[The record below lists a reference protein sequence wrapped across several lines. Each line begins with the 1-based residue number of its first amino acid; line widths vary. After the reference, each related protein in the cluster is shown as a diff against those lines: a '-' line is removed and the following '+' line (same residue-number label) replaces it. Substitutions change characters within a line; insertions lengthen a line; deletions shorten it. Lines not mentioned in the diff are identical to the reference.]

1 MNEESAP
8 ERRPPGRL
16 VQAWRV
22 LFGRSVTSE
31 QLQWE
36 WAEYKQAFNDLLQR
50 YSAQLARAARAEK
63 KRIAR
68 LMEAQDEPFRQPPPS
83 SPQDRK
89 AQLRRRAAEL
99 QGLSPPPSSS
109 EPTREGPP
117 LPDRP
122 SPRQVRPPSQGSL
135 ALVQEEEEN
144 P

>member
-1 MNEESAP
+1 MTDEAKHQE
-8 ERRPPGRL
+8 RPPGRL
-16 VQAWRV
+16 VSAWRV

-68 LMEAQDEPFRQPPPS
+68 LMEAQEEPHRAPPS
-83 SPQDRK
+83 SHPADRK
-89 AQLRRRAAEL
+89 AELRRRAAA
-99 QGLSPPPSSS
+99 QMGLFPSQPSTS
-109 EPTREGPP
+109 D
-117 LPDRP
+117 LP
-122 SPRQVRPPSQGSL
+122 SPTSVRPPPNGRASRVS
-135 ALVQEEEEN
+135 VPDEEEN